1 MSIRNY
7 FFKLWYYSILLKLY
21 IECGI
26 ILYGFF
32 LAGCR
37 YSNGTHYLMERYH
50 LAHPPY
56 DDDLRFWMNF
66 GLNFLFT
73 GAMFFANI
81 ILHIVPLPAFVK
93 SKFRG

>member
-1 MSIRNY
+1 MI
-7 FFKLWYYSILLKLY
+7 FT
-21 IECGI
+21 
-26 ILYGFF
+26 
-32 LAGCR
+32 GCR

-50 LAHPPY
+50 LTHPPY
-56 DDDLRFWMNF
+56 DDDLRFWLNF